1 MVTTITAGGIF
12 SDRTPLCPPPL
23 TIQKKSR
30 KATFR
35 RRIFRKS
42 TPTSSDDQYVFGP
55 LDDII
60 DEIKSDIWELPP
72 DYSFES
78 SVFDWARPLKAPWS
92 WSVTP
97 LPVSR
102 TPSDHPLTMRKNRNS
117 RSSASGSSLGH
128 SMASPRNNSYDE
140 PESGGPVLSV
150 HTTEFPP
157 WPSID
162 MLSSK
167 AMHASK
173 PPDFAAGAEHMS
185 AQQALEKVNS
195 KPEHRA
201 EPPKRRMSKL
211 RLFTSGLPLLRRQNT
226 GDTSAGV
233 GNTPDSSS
241 PTGTTSL
248 AFHVGIE
255 EGSSVEYPG
264 DEAVEAYLLRNARK
278 CVDPNGFV
286 HQLLNSSSGE
296 KFSSIMGR
304 IAKRLPSP
312 TDFDHDASDA
322 QVSGSTSLLPTTLR
336 AAIRLFPEEKLV
348 TEEYQEL
355 SVAIDIEGVL
365 YNRTPLPDT
374 GIDVIFV
381 VDNGYYVTTA
391 CLERSLDAVNG
402 ALHHLGHGDRLALY
416 TTHCT
421 HRDVTGNRPEVLYPL
436 QSVCADVEEIF
447 QELTSG
453 IAQSGSQLWDPPR
466 PNPSMT
472 DVILGIARSMQGKHL
487 KAGLTHIIVL
497 SPAAHV
503 LHDVSKTFPG
513 LYIHRINPALLPY
526 RREPEFQDTVCLE
539 DCCKNVFAS
548 NWCKYQ
554 STSGRIKRILKNARS
569 EKPVGELT
577 DLSVEIRPKSGC
589 EVLDVYGRKAIPHLF
604 PGQVHTLFTRLRINK
619 AETQSVKLD
628 SDDPILNSSL
638 DANGLRQE
646 LLNAVRMGATKI
658 HILDV
663 QVLHHTSLHDARSW
677 IYTESPLILTR
688 ELGGLTPPQDT
699 SMEFYRRQIFFSLVQ
714 GSANEAKIMAEKTL
728 STLPEYHEQ
737 AKKLLKRMAQE
748 IECHIAIREYEKKH
762 RQRLPLCPGPIEIE
776 GPHEWLDDVWT
787 RKKNKRSG
795 VDMA

>member
-1 MVTTITAGGIF
+1 MITTTTTGGIF
-12 SDRTPLCPPPL
+12 LDRAPLCPPPL
-23 TIQKKSR
+23 TILKKPR

-42 TPTSSDDQYVFGP
+42 TPTYSDDPYVFGP

-72 DYSFES
+72 DYSFDS
-78 SVFDWARPLKAPWS
+78 SVFEWVHPLKAPWS

-102 TPSDHPLTMRKNRNS
+102 TPNDHPLTIRKNRNS
-117 RSSASGSSLGH
+117 RSSASGSSLGDP
-128 SMASPRNNSYDE
+128 MASLRNNSHEE
-140 PESGGPVLSV
+140 PGNGGPVRSLQTIEFTLWPLMDMPPSEV
-150 HTTEFPP
+150 THTFNPG
-157 WPSID
+157 
-162 MLSSK
+162 
-167 AMHASK
+167 
-173 PPDFAAGAEHMS
+173 DFATATEHMS
-185 AQQALEKVNS
+185 AQQALKKVDAN
-195 KPEHRA
+195 PETQG

-226 GDTSAGV
+226 GDISAGA
-233 GNTPDSSS
+233 GDTPDSIS
-241 PTGTTSL
+241 PTGTASL
-248 AFHVGIE
+248 AAPVE
-255 EGSSVEYPG
+255 ADEGSAVEHPG
-264 DEAVEAYLLRNARK
+264 DEAVEAYLLRNAR
-278 CVDPNGFV
+278 N
-286 HQLLNSSSGE
+286 GE
-296 KFSSIMGR
+296 KFSSIMGL

-312 TDFDHDASDA
+312 TDFDHEGSDA
-322 QVSGSTSLLPTTLR
+322 QLSSSSSLLPTTLR
-336 AAIRLFPEEKLV
+336 AVIRVFPEEKLV
-348 TEEYQEL
+348 TEEVQEL

-365 YNRTPLPDT
+365 YNRKPLPDT

-381 VDNGYYVTTA
+381 IDNGYYVTAA

-402 ALHHLGHGDRLALY
+402 ALHHLGRGDRLALY

-421 HRDVTGNRPEVLYPL
+421 HRDVTGNRPEVLFPL
-436 QSVCADVEEIF
+436 QSVCADVEEVL
-447 QELTSG
+447 QEVTSG

-472 DVILGIARSMQGKHL
+472 DVVLAIAKSMQGKHL
-487 KAGLTHIIVL
+487 KAGRTHIVVL

-513 LYIHRINPALLPY
+513 LYLHRINPALIPY
-526 RREPEFQDTVCLE
+526 RREPEFQDTICLE

-577 DLSVEIRPKSGC
+577 DLHVDIRPKSGC
-589 EVLDVYGRKAIPHLF
+589 EVLKIYGEEAIPHLF
-604 PGQVHTLFTRLRINK
+604 PGQVHTLFARLRINK
-619 AETQSVKLD
+619 AETQGAKLD
-628 SDDPILNSSL
+628 SEDPVFNSSL

-646 LLNAVRMGATKI
+646 LFNAAHVGATKV

-663 QVLHHTSLHDARSW
+663 QLLHHTSLHGARSW
-677 IYTESPLILTR
+677 IYTETPLILIR
-688 ELGGLTPPQDT
+688 ELGGLAPPQDT
-699 SMEFYRRQIFFSLVQ
+699 SMEFYKRQLFFSLAQ
-714 GSANEAKIMAEKTL
+714 GSADEAKPMVEETL
-728 STLPEYHEQ
+728 GVLPEYHEQ

-748 IECHIAIREYEKKH
+748 VECHLAIREYEKKH
-762 RQRLPLCPGPIEIE
+762 RQRLPLCPGPINVE
-776 GPHEWLDDVWT
+776 GPHEWLDDVWA

-795 VDMA
+795 TDMA

>member
-1 MVTTITAGGIF
+1 MITTITAGGVF

-92 WSVTP
+92 VTP

-102 TPSDHPLTMRKNRNS
+102 TPSDHPLTIRKNRNS

-140 PESGGPVLSV
+140 PESGGPVRSV

-157 WPSID
+157 WPSTD

-226 GDTSAGV
+226 GDTSVDV
-233 GNTPDSSS
+233 GDTPDSSS

-264 DEAVEAYLLRNARK
+264 DEAVEAYLLRNAR
-278 CVDPNGFV
+278 N
-286 HQLLNSSSGE
+286 GE

-312 TDFDHDASDA
+312 TDFDHETSDA

-355 SVAIDIEGVL
+355 GVAIDIEGVL

-402 ALHHLGHGDRLALY
+402 ALHHLGHEDRLALY

-421 HRDVTGNRPEVLYPL
+421 HRDVTGNRPEVLHPL

-513 LYIHRINPALLPY
+513 LYIHRISPGLLPY
-526 RREPEFQDTVCLE
+526 RREPDFQDTVCLE

-646 LLNAVRMGATKI
+646 LLNAVRVGATKV

-663 QVLHHTSLHDARSW
+663 QVLHHTSLHGARSW

-699 SMEFYRRQIFFSLVQ
+699 SMEFYRRHIFFSLVQ

-728 STLPEYHEQ
+728 GNLPEYHEQ

-748 IECHIAIREYEKKH
+748 VECHIAIREYEKKH
-762 RQRLPLCPGPIEIE
+762 RQRLPLCPGPIEME